1 LARALYFTGCAT
13 DLIYEDVGHA
23 VVKVLTSLG
32 IELLIPREQV
42 CCSVPIFL
50 SGARTLAL
58 PNIQKNI
65 RILDRADVDFIVVDC
80 ATCGGGLKKSI
91 PHLLEDL
98 GKDAEPALRV
108 AAKVKDVSE
117 LVADRLNDLQLK
129 NSQKHKAKVTYHDP
143 CHLVRSMKVLQEPR
157 SILSA
162 LESVE
167 LLEMAGADQCCGGA
181 GSFQFEHIEISEG
194 VTTRKKHNI
203 RHTNAHVVATGCPG
217 CRLTLAGNLGQDTD
231 PKVMHTIQL
240 VARELP

>member
-1 LARALYFTGCAT
+1 
-13 DLIYEDVGHA
+13 
-23 VVKVLTSLG
+23 
-32 IELLIPREQV
+32 
-42 CCSVPIFL
+42 
-50 SGARTLAL
+50 
-58 PNIQKNI
+58 
-65 RILDRADVDFIVVDC
+65 
-80 ATCGGGLKKSI
+80 
-91 PHLLEDL
+91 
-98 GKDAEPALRV
+98 V

-117 LVADRLNDLQLK
+117 LLADRLNDLQLK